1 MFKQEKMV
9 CCSTKMFQIRKW
21 FVALQK
27 VVFISHKK
35 KKKTVIMATS
45 ELSHITCFIQYDFS
59 FPFDINVSCSE
70 SKTLNLALLE
80 MRFPCEMINYE
91 QETIMIAVSF
101 QNVVSTAMNTGLF
114 TQGIICWVILF
125 LSVGRSF
132 LGPNDSPV
140 LNELHY
146 IIQKTTIECGFMY
159 VCFTMI
165 SQYVRVPQWGC
176 VYLHE

>member
-1 MFKQEKMV
+1 MFKQA
-9 CCSTKMFQIRKW
+9 KMFQIRK
-21 FVALQK
+21 FVALQE

-35 KKKTVIMATS
+35 NTQSSWQPVSSPT
-45 ELSHITCFIQYDFS
+45 LRFIQYDFS

-80 MRFPCEMINYE
+80 MCFPCEMINYE

-125 LSVGRSF
+125 LSLGLSF
-132 LGPNDSPV
+132 LSANDSPV

-146 IIQKTTIECGFMY
+146 ITEKTTIECGFMY

-165 SQYVRVPQWGC
+165 SQYVWVPQWG
-176 VYLHE
+176 